1 MPIFDLYQNVPY
13 ITINTIT
20 MFLLLMLFFNYFFYT
35 INIQTNKQ
43 IVELLLMYEILY
55 FESREAISN
64 SDREN
69 VFTKKTCTNAHK
81 INIKDIPS
89 VIAW

>member
-1 MPIFDLYQNVPY
+1 
-13 ITINTIT
+13 
-20 MFLLLMLFFNYFFYT
+20 
-35 INIQTNKQ
+35 
-43 IVELLLMYEILY
+43 MYEILY

-81 INIKDIPS
+81 INIKDVPS
-89 VIAW
+89 VIAF